1 MIHSFGLEAI
11 FREARTSCALIA
23 LIALCSLGAP
33 TSAQSKLPAS
43 GAGLPSGIYAS
54 SSCDAPSEIWVL
66 AAGHEL
72 FASEDTFFLS
82 ELNAQSGLLAHG
94 WRSYGDFFA
103 RALPGGEVEYILWS
117 AETSEPHPDESAWP
131 DILPRSIQA
140 MNSQWTGSR
149 FVPCTAVPLPFSVLH
164 GESARMLLDIEP
176 ALASCATGS
185 SDCLADVFAAVDKH
199 PDGELNKAELS
210 RLVRVFIHLGAASQD
225 APSSEDLAAWTG
237 ASVLIVPLVA
247 TGLISS
253 YDYDGNG
260 GLSFGEIAGE
270 LAGTGRLMLGAEDQ
284 AGARGQAREMLGQ
297 AQESLSQLRSLL
309 EILR

>member
-1 MIHSFGLEAI
+1 MVGSSWLKTTFCK
-11 FREARTSCALIA
+11 ARTPHALIA
-23 LIALCSLGAP
+23 LIVLCSLAP
-33 TSAQSKLPAS
+33 PTAAQSTSPAQ

-54 SSCDAPSEIWVL
+54 PICDVPSAIWVL

-72 FASEDTFFLS
+72 FVSEDTFFLT
-82 ELNAQSGLLAHG
+82 ELNAQSILLVHG

-103 RALPGGEVEYILWS
+103 RALPGGEVEYILWN
-117 AETSEPHPDESAWP
+117 AETFGPTPHASAWP
-131 DILPRSIQA
+131 DILPQSLQEMGSR
-140 MNSQWTGSR
+140 WTGSR
-149 FVPCTAVPLPFSVLH
+149 FVPCAAVPLPFSVLH

-176 ALASCATGS
+176 ALASCAAGS
-185 SDCLADVFAAVDKH
+185 SDCLAGVFAAIDKH

-210 RLVRVFIHLGAASQD
+210 RLVRVFIHLGAAAQD

-237 ASVLIVPLVA
+237 ASVLLVPLVA

-260 GLSFGEIAGE
+260 SLSFDEIAGE
-270 LAGTGRLMLGAEDQ
+270 LAGTGRLILGAEDQ
-284 AGARGQAREMLGQ
+284 AGARGRAREMLGQ

>member
-1 MIHSFGLEAI
+1 MIGSFRLKAC
-11 FREARTSCALIA
+11 RYNLRTSCALIA
-23 LIALCSLGAP
+23 LIVLCSAGTP
-33 TSAQSKLPAS
+33 TSAQSKSPAS
-43 GAGLPSGIYAS
+43 GADLPSGIYAS
-54 SSCDAPSEIWVL
+54 PSCDAPSEIWVL

-72 FASEDTFFLS
+72 FASEDTFFLA
-82 ELNAQSGLLAHG
+82 ELNAQSGLLVHG
-94 WRSYGDFFA
+94 WRFYGDFFA

-117 AETSEPHPDESAWP
+117 AETPEPHPDESAWS
-131 DILPRSIQA
+131 DILPRSLQA
-140 MNSQWTGSR
+140 MSSHWTGSR

-185 SDCLADVFAAVDKH
+185 SACLADVFAAVDKY

-210 RLVRVFIHLGAASQD
+210 RLVRVFIHLGAATQD
-225 APSSEDLAAWTG
+225 APSSDDLAAWTG

-253 YDYDGNG
+253 YDYDGSG
-260 GLSFGEIAGE
+260 SLSFDEIAGE

-284 AGARGQAREMLGQ
+284 AGARGRAREMLGQ
-297 AQESLSQLRSLL
+297 AQESLGQLRSLL